1 MSVLVQICQVLVG
14 LGLLNVWIIRF
25 NMQTEY
31 RGGTAHSMIEEFAAY
46 GLPKWFCYMIG
57 FFKVAS
63 ALVLLAGVFYPEL
76 VIYPAVV
83 VSFLM
88 LGAISMH
95 VKVRDNPK
103 KSIPAASILAM
114 CLVIILGSLN
124 P

>member
-14 LGLLNVWIIRF
+14 LGLLNVWLVRF
-25 NMQTEY
+25 NKHTEY
-31 RGGTAHSMIEEFAAY
+31 RGGTSHSMIEEFAAY

-57 FFKVAS
+57 FLKVTS
-63 ALVLLAGVFYPEL
+63 ALVLLASVFYPEL
-76 VIYPAVV
+76 AIYPAVV

-95 VKVRDNPK
+95 VKVSDNLK